1 MGRVVKQINLLIF
14 QLLFIEVFY
23 YSNRKQI
30 NVTTTVEKPEQPSLK
45 PLVTPDPQPGQNDEC
60 TLHYDKAMCL
70 WDKCSLRLGCDGV
83 ESS

>member
-30 NVTTTVEKPEQPSLK
+30 NVTTMVEKPE
-45 PLVTPDPQPGQNDEC
+45 
-60 TLHYDKAMCL
+60 
-70 WDKCSLRLGCDGV
+70 
-83 ESS
+83 